1 MSKLNPM
8 QAERRKQNSRV
19 EINTEWEKN
28 QFNKSRFFEGIN
40 KTGKPLPKLTKKK
53 QKQKSP
59 PSHT

>member
-1 MSKLNPM
+1 M